1 MGKTVEYFDDLPE
14 KVLMGGGGHV
24 DLIRDGV
31 HQTIDLPTAL
41 IGKLVE
47 RKRNSSVLF
56 LPGVPVIADIDS

>member
-1 MGKTVEYFDDLPE
+1 MICPE

-24 DLIRDGV
+24 DLIRDGE

-47 RKRNSSVLF
+47 RKRNRLRFIPSQGSCNCRYR
-56 LPGVPVIADIDS
+56 S